1 MTGNTLS
8 LFQYRFPPGA
18 TPHNASGMASLGAS
32 SIKIASPAL
41 FDGLTFKKRI
51 NEQKNTSFGQN
62 QGLVWSSD
70 PSLWGNQL
78 LTNRTQVLDRT
89 KALYG
94 PRTRASGETNYL
106 QTEHKFWTEPR
117 PCNPSL
123 WGNQLLTKKTTLRGS

>member
-18 TPHNASGMASLGAS
+18 MPHNASGMASLGAS
-32 SIKIASPAL
+32 NIKIASPAL
-41 FDGLTFKKRI
+41 FDELTFKKGT

-78 LTNRTQVLDRT
+78 LKRKKLHYVDLRIS
-89 KALYG
+89 
-94 PRTRASGETNYL
+94 PRKIL
-106 QTEHKFWTEPR
+106 H
-117 PCNPSL
+117 
-123 WGNQLLTKKTTLRGS
+123 